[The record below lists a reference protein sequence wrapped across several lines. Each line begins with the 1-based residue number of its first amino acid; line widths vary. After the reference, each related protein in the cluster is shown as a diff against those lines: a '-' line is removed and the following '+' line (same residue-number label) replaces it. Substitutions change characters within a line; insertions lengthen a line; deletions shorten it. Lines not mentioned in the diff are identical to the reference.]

1 MESELLILE
10 EKHVVFLADGRPV
23 YLAREIAQVSRP
35 PPGPVPSP
43 MI

>member
-10 EKHVVFLADGRPV
+10 EKHGVFLADGRAV
-23 YLAREIAQVSRP
+23 YLDRELAQVSRP
-35 PPGPVPSP
+35 PSGPVPSP